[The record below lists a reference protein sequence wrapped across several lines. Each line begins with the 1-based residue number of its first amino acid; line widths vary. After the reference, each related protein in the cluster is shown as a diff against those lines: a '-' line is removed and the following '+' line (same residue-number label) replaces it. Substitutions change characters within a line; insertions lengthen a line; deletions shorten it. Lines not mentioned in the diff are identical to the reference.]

1 MQNTLA
7 ARYARALADT
17 VRGKEA
23 LEKTAGELEFLSG
36 VFRESKPLRDFLLNP
51 AFPAARKEDALREIA
66 REVGL
71 SAGTV
76 RLVRVLLERRR
87 IDFLPG
93 IGDEFRRIEE
103 QVLNRVSVEVTTAV
117 PLDAALRRRMT
128 ESLEKFTG
136 KSVRLEAKVD
146 PAVVG
151 GARTKIG
158 STVYDGTVAA
168 RLRKLKQQLI
178 GER

>member
-17 VRGKEA
+17 VHGKEA

-36 VFRESKPLRDFLLNP
+36 VFRGSKALRDFLLNP
-51 AFPAARKEDALREIA
+51 AFPTSRKEEALREIA
-66 REVGL
+66 REGGL

-76 RLVRVLLERRR
+76 RLVHILLERRR
-87 IDFLPG
+87 IDLLPG

-103 QVLNRVSVEVTTAV
+103 QILNRVSVEVTTAV
-117 PLDAALRRRMT
+117 PLDAALRRKLA

-146 PAVVG
+146 PALLG
-151 GARTKIG
+151 GARTQIG

-168 RLRKLKQQLI
+168 RLRKLRQQLI

>member
-1 MQNTLA
+1 MQNILA
-7 ARYARALADT
+7 ARYARALADA
-17 VRGKEA
+17 VHEKEA
-23 LEKTAGELEFLSG
+23 LEKTASELEFLAG
-36 VFRESKPLRDFLLNP
+36 AYRESKPLRDFLLNP
-51 AFPAARKEDALREIA
+51 AFPASRKAEALRAIVRKE
-66 REVGL
+66 GL
-71 SAGTV
+71 SELTGRFV
-76 RLVRVLLERRR
+76 QILLEKRRVHL
-87 IDFLPG
+87 LP
-93 IGDEFRRIEE
+93 DVSAEFRRIEE

-117 PLDAALRRRMT
+117 PLDPTLRRKLA

-146 PAVVG
+146 PAVLG
-151 GARTKIG
+151 GARTRIG